1 MYALIYKD
9 DVVKTSND
17 LEDLKELKER
27 FFCAFIYYA
36 HYEKSGY
43 NTFVVLD
50 ELYRKSDGTPL

>member
-27 FFCAFIYYA
+27 FFC
-36 HYEKSGY
+36 E
-43 NTFVVLD
+43 FVFVLSFV
-50 ELYRKSDGTPL
+50 LSKI